1 MTKKTI
7 QLVCGLKT
15 YPTNMLKETHYHK
28 GLLSKF
34 FQGVKEIILMNEN
47 YSDTKKQNLITKW
60 ENIRFEKTGFLAG
73 NFCHKKLHM
82 EIK

>member
-28 GLLSKF
+28 GLLFKVFSGCKRNHPH
-34 FQGVKEIILMNEN
+34 E
-47 YSDTKKQNLITKW
+47 
-60 ENIRFEKTGFLAG
+60 
-73 NFCHKKLHM
+73 
-82 EIK
+82 